1 MFASSAAPPLNYAFE
16 SNDMTSEDH
25 VLDADDRE
33 YMQELSAKIKTPMW
47 EADFKNLLTKF
58 ERVRKKLLKKREAKK
73 EQRFKDAETEFLELL
88 SDDDKENGL
97 IVLWYVEIPFYFS
110 IPKLFII
117 LCDLSECVCVCFV

>member
-58 ERVRKKLLKKREAKK
+58 ERVRKKLLKKREAKN

-88 SDDDKENGL
+88 SGRQGKRTYRPLMCRDPIL
-97 IVLWYVEIPFYFS
+97 FLHSQAFHYSLWF
-110 IPKLFII
+110 
-117 LCDLSECVCVCFV
+117 ECVGVCVCFV

>member
-88 SDDDKENGL
+88 SVFL
-97 IVLWYVEIPFYFS
+97 VVLWCVEIQFYFS